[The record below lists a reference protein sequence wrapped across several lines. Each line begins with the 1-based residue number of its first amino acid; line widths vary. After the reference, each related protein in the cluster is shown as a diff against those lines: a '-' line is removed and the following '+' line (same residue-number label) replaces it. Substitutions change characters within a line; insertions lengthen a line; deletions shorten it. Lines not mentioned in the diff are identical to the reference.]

1 MTPEKVN
8 NKKQAVLLSGK
19 WKLCDGDGAVHD
31 DELCLLH
38 SSGVWSL
45 LQVVQPHVLFG
56 TECLWRLRAAL
67 QKLAAWV

>member
-1 MTPEKVN
+1 MTPEKVD

-38 SSGVWSL
+38 SSGVWGLCRWCSL
-45 LQVVQPHVLFG
+45 MCCLVLSVSG
-56 TECLWRLRAAL
+56 G
-67 QKLAAWV
+67 